1 MCAGDPHYELLT
13 QLPDI
18 PNITPHFFRVRF
30 PARRPHTEI
39 RVHAAK
45 LRLYNLGSDEGLTG
59 KMIRVTVSQLKLES
73 PGRRPSRHFS
83 NQVVMLDSR
92 MVNTTEAGWISLD
105 VTGAVERWHRHT
117 HRPMALM
124 VQVEDDKRRSLEPN
138 SYLQSLICDAGTV
151 AACRSDSQFVVLDPT
166 TAAPQPAPLINGE
179 NLLGNLNKNN
189 QPLIDISTIE
199 VT

>member
-1 MCAGDPHYELLT
+1 M
-13 QLPDI
+13 
-18 PNITPHFFRVRF
+18 N
-30 PARRPHTEI
+30 
-39 RVHAAK
+39 AAK
-45 LRLYNLGSDEGLTG
+45 LRLYKLGSDGQPG
-59 KMIRVTVSQLKLES
+59 KKIRITVSQLKLES
-73 PGRRPSRHFS
+73 PGSPSRLRSS
-83 NQVVMLDSR
+83 NTVVMLDSK
-92 MVNTTEAGWISLD
+92 MVDTTEAGWISLD

-138 SYLQSLICDAGTV
+138 SYLQSLICDAGKV

>member
-1 MCAGDPHYELLT
+1 M
-13 QLPDI
+13 
-18 PNITPHFFRVRF
+18 
-30 PARRPHTEI
+30 
-39 RVHAAK
+39 
-45 LRLYNLGSDEGLTG
+45 
-59 KMIRVTVSQLKLES
+59 SQLKLES
-73 PGRRPSRHFS
+73 PGSRVPRQRS
-83 NQVVMLDSR
+83 PNTVVMLDSK
-92 MVNTTEAGWISLD
+92 MVDTTEAGWISLD

-138 SYLQSLICDAGTV
+138 SYLQSLICDAGKV